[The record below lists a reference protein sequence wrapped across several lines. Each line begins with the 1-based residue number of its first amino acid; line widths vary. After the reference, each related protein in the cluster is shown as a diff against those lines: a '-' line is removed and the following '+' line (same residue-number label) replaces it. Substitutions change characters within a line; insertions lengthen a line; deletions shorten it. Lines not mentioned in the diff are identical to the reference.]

1 MAAAASESQVESKLP
16 KLFRLGEGY
25 SERAT
30 TLGGALNFSS
40 SEAPLA
46 AWLGS

>member
-1 MAAAASESQVESKLP
+1 MQFSRRTIGP
-16 KLFRLGEGY
+16 LGEGY

-40 SEAPLA
+40 GEALVSKPPS
-46 AWLGS
+46 G